1 MEINNRFL
9 FKAKRIDNGE
19 WVQGFYYV
27 FMGKHYIFE
36 QPFENNNL
44 THQVDESTICQCTG
58 LRDNEKYASWTL
70 TRKGW
75 MYNHFFGEAQDP
87 EECVIIGNIFDNPE
101 LKHKYDKNE
110 EK

>member
-36 QPFENNNL
+36 QPFENDIL
-44 THQVDESTICQCTG
+44 KCGSCTIVHW
-58 LRDNEKYASWTL
+58 NEKYASWTL